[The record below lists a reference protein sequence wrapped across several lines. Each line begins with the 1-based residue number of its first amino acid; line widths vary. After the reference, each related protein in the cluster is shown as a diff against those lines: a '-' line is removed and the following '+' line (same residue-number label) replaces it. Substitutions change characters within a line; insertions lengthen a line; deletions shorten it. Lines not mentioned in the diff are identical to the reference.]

1 MTPEDEL
8 YKQTQEYF
16 AKHNY
21 VSIKNFL
28 DENTAALFYQYCIV
42 KVQRT
47 DFMIEYAKNEYR
59 PDWDGQFGDPQA
71 GVSYNC
77 YADTLMDSLL
87 YASKDVI
94 EKYTGLQLIPNY
106 TYWRFY
112 QKDEDLKRHR
122 DRHSCEIS
130 ITLCLGYNTSNV
142 EDPDYVWPMWV
153 ETDQIPDQAGA
164 PVYMKPGDMIIYRG
178 CDVDHWRERFKGLNH
193 AQVFLHYNDKTS
205 PYQIEFDGRPIL
217 GIPKK
222 FQKDPTFKGDR

>member
-87 YASKDVI
+87 YASKDAI

-122 DRHSCEIS
+122 DCHSCEIS
-130 ITLCLGYNTSNV
+130 ITLCLGYNNSNV
-142 EDPDYVWPMWV
+142 EDPEYVWPMWV
-153 ETDQIPDQAGA
+153 ETDQIPDQDGA

-193 AQVFLHYNDKTS
+193 AQVFLHYNDKNG

-222 FQKDPTFKGDR
+222 FQKDPTVKGDR